1 MVTAQ
6 STSTGAP
13 RAGLRCAG
21 CHRSCPRV
29 QPFYLLD
36 LLASGR
42 SLGSS
47 YEAGLNPQPL
57 AFRLGNS
64 LHWGSQGPLGRPAPE
79 RKQLVTLKI
88 RPTMQRSTSL
98 VAAQHAKI
106 KSTICTT
113 QNSAPPVLDLTQ
125 AQRVSSTSRVERTNS
140 RRAEACLELHWRATI
155 LIPLPSWR
163 SDSACDLFG
172 RFLLF

>member
-1 MVTAQ
+1 MVTEIPRILSSPGKY
-6 STSTGAP
+6 STRNPSSLWLLRSQPP
-13 RAGLRCAG
+13 REGPRVGLRCAG
-21 CHRSCPRV
+21 WHRSCPRV

-47 YEAGLNPQPL
+47 YKARLNPQPL

-88 RPTMQRSTSL
+88 RPTKQRSTSL

-106 KSTICTT
+106 KSTTCTT
-113 QNSAPPVLDLTQ
+113 QNSAPPQ
-125 AQRVSSTSRVERTNS
+125 F
-140 RRAEACLELHWRATI
+140 WI
-155 LIPLPSWR
+155 
-163 SDSACDLFG
+163 
-172 RFLLF
+172 